1 MTDGQAD
8 HHIIR
13 GGRVTRT
20 APLVGLA
27 GRTAGEAVVNS
38 LRKKIRGGDSAE
50 FHAKAAARYAERLGR
65 SKGVLMKAGQM
76 LSFVTL
82 GTAVDA
88 EYQPIYYQALARLRD
103 DAPPMPPELAAEM
116 ITTELGAPPSELFAE
131 FDPVPL
137 AAASIGQVH
146 AAVLEDGRRVAV
158 KVQYPGVEKAIRA
171 DLANT
176 ELLATFF
183 QLMNSITPSRI
194 SLDLRALAREV
205 AGRIGEEIDYLTEA
219 ANQTAFA
226 DAYRGHPFIRIPEV
240 VPELSAR
247 RVLTMELAEGLRWAE
262 ALKAGQEL
270 KDRWGEV
277 IYRFSYGSLFTRG
290 LLHGDPHPG
299 NYLFHPDGSVA
310 FLDFGCVKRYARE
323 QVADLQGLGNA
334 SIAGDVDEAF
344 SWFVKAGLL
353 SEADGPDAAAAALAR
368 QRDYLTPCI
377 APQPFTYT
385 PEFAS
390 GVVQRAFSPT
400 GPYRDFTRKVTIPP
414 AYLLLSRIDLGLPA
428 VLGALGSTGPWNV
441 IREEWDGEGPP
452 ATPYGELDLA
462 FREGSHAH

>member
-1 MTDGQAD
+1 MAGEQRE
-8 HHIIR
+8 HHPIR

-50 FHAKAAARYAERLGR
+50 FHTKEAARYAERLGR
-65 SKGVLMKAGQM
+65 SKGVLMKAGQI

-82 GTAVDA
+82 GTVVDA
-88 EYQPIYYQALARLRD
+88 EYQPIYHRALARLLD
-103 DAPPMPPELAAEM
+103 DAPPMPPALAAEM
-116 ITTELGAPPSELFAE
+116 IATELGVPPSELFAE

-146 AAVLEDGRRVAV
+146 AAVLKDGRRVAV

-183 QLMNSITPSRI
+183 QLMNSMAPSR
-194 SLDLRALAREV
+194 SNLDMRALAREV
-205 AGRIGEEIDYLTEA
+205 AERIGEEINYLTEA

-247 RVLTMELAEGLRWAE
+247 RVLTMELGEGMRWSD

-270 KDRWGEV
+270 KDQWGEV
-277 IYRFSYGSLFTRG
+277 IYRFAYGSVRTFGLF
-290 LLHGDPHPG
+290 HGDLHPG
-299 NYLFHPDGSVA
+299 NYLFHPDGGVT
-310 FLDFGCVKRYARE
+310 FLDFGCVKRYTRE
-323 QVADLQGLGNA
+323 QVADLQGLVNA
-334 SIAGDVDEAF
+334 CIGGDADEAF
-344 SWFVKAGLL
+344 SWFVKGGFVN
-353 SEADGPDAAAAALAR
+353 EADAPDPAAALAR
-368 QRDYLTPCI
+368 QRDALTPCI

-385 PEFAS
+385 PEFAA
-390 GVVQRAFSPT
+390 GMVQRGFSPS
-400 GPYRDFTRKVTIPP
+400 GPYRDFTRKVTMPP
-414 AYLLLSRIDLGLPA
+414 AYLLTSRMDLTLPA
-428 VLGALGSTGPWNV
+428 VLGTLGSTGPWNA
-441 IREEWDGEGPP
+441 IREEWDCAGPP
-452 ATPYGELDLA
+452 ATRYGELDLA